1 MALPFPAAFIIKI
14 MLGIVRI
21 PNHRTDEK
29 KTFTTETRRTR
40 RRTLVFLSVLRA
52 SVVKLV

>member
-40 RRTLVFLSVLRA
+40 RRTLVFLSVLCA